1 MWRGRKVGNGLEWVA
16 SVESLVLRV
25 RKKVLDGTDVYSS
38 TGAEEEERG
47 RNRSK
52 KVKKRLGSVSG

>member
-1 MWRGRKVGNGLEWVA
+1 VERKEGWKWLEWVA
-16 SVESLVLRV
+16 KCGISCLEGK
-25 RKKVLDGTDVYSS
+25 KKVLDGTDFYSS
-38 TGAEEEERG
+38 AGAEEEERG